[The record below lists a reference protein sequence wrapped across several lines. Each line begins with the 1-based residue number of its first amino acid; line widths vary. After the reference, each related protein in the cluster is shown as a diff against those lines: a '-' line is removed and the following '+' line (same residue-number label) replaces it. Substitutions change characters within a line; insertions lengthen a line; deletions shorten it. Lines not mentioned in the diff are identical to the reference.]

1 MPKLIV
7 IDQILIPKRNPRHA
21 LEHQG
26 TNVMHDTPFAS
37 GLRSRSRIFLFQ
49 QELSPISEPDVPAR
63 VRYAG

>member
-7 IDQILIPKRNPRHA
+7 IDQIFIAQRNPRHA

-26 TNVMHDTPFAS
+26 TNVMRDTPFAS

-49 QELSPISEPDVPAR
+49 KEFSPISEPDAPAR